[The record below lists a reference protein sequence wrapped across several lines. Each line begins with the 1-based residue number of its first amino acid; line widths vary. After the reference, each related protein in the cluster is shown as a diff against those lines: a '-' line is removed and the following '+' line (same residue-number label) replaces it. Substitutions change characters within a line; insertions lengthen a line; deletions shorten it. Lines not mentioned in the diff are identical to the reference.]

1 MKTAVYTGTFDPVT
15 NGHIDI
21 IERALKLFD
30 NLYVVVGDNP
40 QKAPTFTPQERIGML
55 KQALKKYNNRIV
67 VEHFDGLLLNYV
79 KKKKSNVIIRGL
91 RAISDFEFEF
101 QRAQF
106 NREFAKDIETIFI
119 MTKDDYAFLSSSIIK
134 EISMFNGSVKGFVP
148 EIVEKKLR
156 EKFEKENLK

>member
-1 MKTAVYTGTFDPVT
+1 MKTAVYPGTFDPVT
-15 NGHIDI
+15 NGHIDV
-21 IERALKLFD
+21 IERGLKLFD
-30 NLYVVVGDNP
+30 RLYVLVGENP
-40 QKAPTFTPQERIGML
+40 QKATTFTAEERVGMI
-55 KQALKKYNNRIV
+55 KKALEKHSKKIE

-79 KKKKSNVIIRGL
+79 KKKKSNVVIRGL

-119 MTKDDYAFLSSSIIK
+119 MTKDDYAFLSSSLIK
-134 EISMFNGSVKGFVP
+134 EIAMFNGPVRGFVP

-156 EKFEKENLK
+156 EKFRK